1 MLDRCLQLDVGNSS
15 AKWRMLEAGVVTAQG
30 KYLPGDGLSLKAL
43 TENAKDPQQIW
54 ISSVAGAQAE
64 ATLTQTLK
72 NQWCIQPWF
81 ARTAAQTNGL
91 INSYADPGRMGVD
104 RWLAMLGARQK
115 IFGRLCVVDA
125 GSALTID
132 IISANGQHEGGY
144 ILPGPALMERALLL
158 DTDRVRFEED
168 ASYKLSPG
176 VSTAEAVRHG
186 IAIAQTGAV
195 RLVLTQL
202 DITADQLVI
211 CGGGGEI
218 LASLLGEGVYAP
230 DLVFEGLTLM
240 AESERLR

>member
-15 AKWRMLEAGVVTAQG
+15 AKWRTLEAGVVTARG
-30 KYLPGDGLSLKAL
+30 KYLPGDDMSLKVL
-43 TENAKDPQQIW
+43 TENANDPQQIW

-64 ATLTQTLK
+64 GALTQTLK
-72 NQWCIQPWF
+72 RQWGVQPWF

-115 IFGRLCVVDA
+115 TLGRLCVVDA

-144 ILPGPALMERALLL
+144 ILPGPALTERALLL

-168 ASYKLSPG
+168 ACYKLNPG

-202 DITADQLVI
+202 GITADQLMI

-218 LASLLGEGVYAP
+218 LVSLLGEGVYTP

-240 AESERLR
+240 AESECRR